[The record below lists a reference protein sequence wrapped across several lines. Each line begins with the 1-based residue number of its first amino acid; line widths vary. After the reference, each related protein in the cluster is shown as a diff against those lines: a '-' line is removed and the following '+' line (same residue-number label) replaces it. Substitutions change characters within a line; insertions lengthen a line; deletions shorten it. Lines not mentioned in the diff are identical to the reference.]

1 MNLKITLFLSLFT
14 CLFFSCSE
22 QNEEKQKAQTF
33 IDADYYEYKG
43 LNFQKYMIH
52 AMMMIPDETA
62 DIGSSTE
69 SEITH
74 VDNDFRWDLKIGEK
88 FIIHIE
94 DFGNSKN
101 LVASK
106 KKELKEK
113 DWFEIKYLVDE
124 KDLIVYQKI
133 LKVKGVNNASP
144 KVGVDHIS
152 YHVYAEKVI
161 DGITY
166 ELRNSDEGND
176 KELTRWIAK
185 SIKSFKAL
193 KTKQ

>member
-1 MNLKITLFLSLFT
+1 MKLKLHLFLAI
-14 CLFFSCSE
+14 FFLISAACSHKKE
-22 QNEEKQKAQTF
+22 TTNSSF
-33 IDADYYEYKG
+33 VDADYYEYKG
-43 LNFQKYMIH
+43 LNFHKHMIP
-52 AMMMIPDETA
+52 AMMMVPDETA

-69 SEITH
+69 PEITH
-74 VDNDFRWDLKIGEK
+74 TENDFRWELKMGDK

-94 DFGNSKN
+94 DFGNTKN
-101 LVASK
+101 LVSLK
-106 KKELKEK
+106 KKELNDK
-113 DWFEIKYLVDE
+113 DWFTISYLVNE
-124 KDLIVYQKI
+124 KNLIVYQKK

-144 KVGVDHIS
+144 KVGFDHIS

-176 KELTRWIAK
+176 KQLIRWIAK
-185 SIKSFKAL
+185 SIKSFKPL